1 MMFSLSSCGSCVSIT
16 RCSSLWLAK
25 AMERQVLWPGVQLT
39 NKLWLTRRRPT
50 RNASSIYLLHKHQS
64 NFLVKEFLERTA
76 CDNRFFS
83 LLYLCYRAQFLA
95 NKISTGRTSD
105 GLLRPVSIISKF
117 NRIDCEWAEPERLG
131 FAKKCFLPAGS

>member
-39 NKLWLTRRRPT
+39 NKLWSTRRRPT

-76 CDNRFFS
+76 CDNRFFFQLTLS
-83 LLYLCYRAQFLA
+83 LLPCTVFDQQNFPPTEHQTVCCGLCLSSRSLIALTASGQ
-95 NKISTGRTSD
+95 NRR
-105 GLLRPVSIISKF
+105 GLV
-117 NRIDCEWAEPERLG
+117 
-131 FAKKCFLPAGS
+131 LPKTCP